1 MSMGSKLLGTCVWT
15 VLLSASLAAV
25 NLVAASSDL
34 RLVDAAQR
42 GDREAVR
49 ALLQQQADVN
59 ARQGDGA
66 TALAWAAH
74 RNDSEMAAWLLAAG
88 ADAGAANDY
97 GVTPLSLAC
106 TNANPAMVKTL
117 LQAGANPSA
126 AQWTGETALMTC
138 AGTGNAEA
146 VKLLLQA
153 GAEVNA
159 AEAEKGQTAL
169 MWAVAERKPEVVKI
183 LLEHGADTHARSRLI
198 PLPETFAIESANIF
212 GSSYA
217 STVHFRKTTGGFT
230 PLLFAAQQGDLE
242 SARLL
247 LAAGADVNE
256 AATEDGSALVV
267 AAASGHE
274 ELALFLLEQGAD
286 PRAADVYGIT
296 PLHYALSKGLTTLA
310 GAKRSSTDRF
320 GWIRPNMLELVKA
333 LLTKGADP
341 NARIT
346 KDFPPYDFSPIARSN
361 GNDHAQMNLVGVTPI
376 VLAAASGDVTTMRI
390 LAERGANPRMTTPEG
405 VSPLLVAA
413 GLGIE
418 RGMLEEQ
425 SALEAAQL
433 AVQLGGDVNASKEDG
448 RTALHVAAL
457 LGWNDMIRFLAE
469 HGANLDVKDM
479 YGQTPLSIALGDPEG
494 LIYRQLPG
502 GRYDDRFRN
511 PREQKKTAELLLQ
524 LGAAPFTGKYRDR
537 SGE

>member
-1 MSMGSKLLGTCVWT
+1 MSD
-15 VLLSASLAAV
+15 ALAYLVKARPDAV
-25 NLVAASSDL
+25 GHYFKFLKECGKHLDPKTRNLISVITKVHS
-34 RLVDAAQR
+34 QT
-42 GDREAVR
+42 EAGLKQYLKR
-49 ALLQQQADVN
+49 AL
-59 ARQGDGA
+59 RDGA

-74 RNDSEMAAWLLAAG
+74 RNDLETAEWLLAAG
-88 ADAGAANDY
+88 ADADAANDY

-106 TNANPAMVKTL
+106 TNANPAMVNAL
-117 LQAGANPSA
+117 LQAGANPNL
-126 AQWTGETALMTC
+126 AQWAGETALMTC
-138 AGTGNAEA
+138 AGTGNIEA
-146 VKLLLQA
+146 VKLLLEA

-169 MWAVAERKPEVVKI
+169 MWAVAERNSDVVKV
-183 LLEHGADTHARSRLI
+183 LVEHGADVHARSKLI
-198 PLPETFAIESANIF
+198 PVPETFVIESANIF

-217 STVHFRKTTGGFT
+217 STVHFPKTTGGFT
-230 PLLFAAQQGDLE
+230 PLLFAAQQGDPE
-242 SARLL
+242 SARIL

-256 AATEDGSALVV
+256 ATVEDGSALVV
-267 AAASGHE
+267 ATASGHE
-274 ELALFLLEQGAD
+274 QLALYLLEQGAN
-286 PRAADVYGIT
+286 PNAADVYGIT
-296 PLHYALSKGLTTLA
+296 PLHYALNQGLTTIA

-320 GWIRPNMLELVKA
+320 GWTRPNMQELVKA

-346 KDFPPYDFSPIARSN
+346 KDFPPYDYAPIARSN
-361 GNDHAQMNLVGVTPI
+361 GNDHAQMDLVGVTPM

-418 RGMLEEQ
+418 RGMLDES
-425 SALEAAQL
+425 SALEAARL

-469 HGANLDVKDM
+469 QGANLDAKDM
-479 YGQTPLSIALGDPEG
+479 YGETPLSIALGDPEG
-494 LIYRQLPG
+494 LVYRQLPG

-511 PREQKKTAELLLQ
+511 PRAQEKTAELLLQ